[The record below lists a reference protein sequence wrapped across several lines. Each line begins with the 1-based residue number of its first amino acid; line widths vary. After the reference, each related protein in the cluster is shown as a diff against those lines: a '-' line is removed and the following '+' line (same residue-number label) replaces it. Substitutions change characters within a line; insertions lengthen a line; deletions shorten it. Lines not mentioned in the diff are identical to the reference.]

1 MGVVIR
7 PTTEADLPLVAGLWA
22 DGEVMAFVGFPDG
35 LAQTDEEMARW
46 YRQHVSQRPRTK
58 RLAEHV
64 NEYGSC
70 YLEKTL

>member
-35 LAQTDEEMARW
+35 LTQTDEEMG
-46 YRQHVSQRPRTK
+46 YRQHVSQRPRTMP
-58 RLAEHV
+58 LAEHV

-70 YLEKTL
+70 YLEKSL